1 MAGYFR
7 RAEAWNYD
15 GVNKAGEVLTNGLFV
30 SITGTGV
37 KKLTSAGDAEFR
49 VKEKTSLWGLPAIV
63 LVCVKPGTGEVYFT
77 ENEFEDYG
85 DNGNFNAAE
94 YSVPV
99 GHYVKMRRPN
109 INDELIMS
117 VGDTLYGTLAVG
129 DTVKPASGGLVAK
142 VTT

>member
-15 GVNKAGEVLTNGLFV
+15 GANKAGEELNNGLFV
-30 SITGTGV
+30 SITATGV

-63 LVCVKPGTGEVYFT
+63 LVCVKPGTSEIYFT
-77 ENEFEDYG
+77 ENEIENYG
-85 DNGNFNAAE
+85 DKGDMNDAL
-94 YSVPV
+94 YSVPA

-117 VGDTLYGTLAVG
+117 VDDTLYGTLAVG

-142 VTT
+142 VSA

>member
-15 GVNKAGEVLTNGLFV
+15 GANKAGETLTNGLFV

-37 KKLTSAGDAEFR
+37 KKLTAAGDAEFR

-77 ENEFEDYG
+77 ENEIENYG
-85 DNGNFNAAE
+85 DKGDFNDAE
-94 YSVPV
+94 YSIPS

-109 INDELIMS
+109 INDELIMTVDS
-117 VGDTLYGTLAVG
+117 TLYAALAVG
-129 DTVKPASGGLVAK
+129 DTVKPASGGLVSK
-142 VTT
+142 VTH

>member
-15 GVNKAGEVLTNGLFV
+15 GANKAGETLPNGVFV

-37 KKLTSAGDAEFR
+37 KKLTAAGSAEFR
-49 VKEKTSLWGLPAIV
+49 VKEKTSLWGLPAVV
-63 LVCVKPGTGEVYFT
+63 LVCTDVGSAEHYFV

-85 DNGNFNAAE
+85 DKGDFNAAE
-94 YSVPV
+94 YTVPA

-109 INDELIMS
+109 LNDELVMSVDSTTYAALS
-117 VGDTLYGTLAVG
+117 VGDTA
-129 DTVKPASGGLVAK
+129 KPASGGGVAK
-142 VTT
+142 KSS

>member
-15 GVNKAGEVLTNGLFV
+15 GVNLAGEELPNGVFV
-30 SITGTGV
+30 SITANGV
-37 KKLTSAGDAEFR
+37 KKLTAAGSAEFR

-63 LVCVKPGTGEVYFT
+63 MVCTDVGSAEHYFV
-77 ENEFEDYG
+77 ENEFENYG
-85 DNGNFNAAE
+85 DKGDYNDAE
-94 YSVPV
+94 YSVPT

-117 VGDTLYGTLAVG
+117 VDSTTYAALAIG
-129 DTVKPASGGLVAK
+129 DTVKPASGGGVAK
-142 VTT
+142 KS

>member
-15 GVNKAGEVLTNGLFV
+15 GVNKAGEELPNGVFV

-37 KKLTSAGDAEFR
+37 KKLTAAGSAEFR

-63 LVCVKPGTGEVYFT
+63 MICTNVGTAEHYFV
-77 ENEFEDYG
+77 ENEFENYG
-85 DNGNFNAAE
+85 DKGDYNDAE
-94 YSVPV
+94 YSVPT

-117 VGDTLYGTLAVG
+117 VDSTTYAALAVG
-129 DTVKPASGGLVAK
+129 DTVKPASGGGVAK
-142 VTT
+142 KT

>member
-15 GVNKAGEVLTNGLFV
+15 GVNLAGEELPNGVFV
-30 SITGTGV
+30 SITANGV
-37 KKLTSAGDAEFR
+37 KKLTAAGSAEFR

-63 LVCVKPGTGEVYFT
+63 MVCTDVGSAEHYFV
-77 ENEFEDYG
+77 ENEFENYG
-85 DNGNFNAAE
+85 DKGDYNDAE
-94 YSVPV
+94 YSVPT

-117 VGDTLYGTLAVG
+117 VDSTTYAALAVG
-129 DTVKPASGGLVAK
+129 DTVKPASGGGVAK
-142 VTT
+142 KS

>member
-15 GVNKAGEVLTNGLFV
+15 GVNKAGEELANGLFV

-49 VKEKTSLWGLPAIV
+49 VKEKTTLWGLPAIV

-77 ENEFEDYG
+77 ENEIENYG
-85 DNGNFNAAE
+85 DSGDFNEAA
-94 YSVPV
+94 YSVPT

-117 VGDTLYGTLAVG
+117 IGDSLYATLAAG
-129 DTVKPASGGLVAK
+129 DTVKPASGGLVSK
-142 VTT
+142 VST